1 METLAAREAG
11 EPDPHEHVDRSAG
24 YGQGRGAPPLRAGVL
39 IESQTGADDP
49 VGQLLRQPSVRRDGN
64 ETFRLDEL
72 FGRGFAVVGRK
83 QADLRLGAEAGAVL
97 ERLGGRLVPLE
108 GLEIAEGQADRL
120 FDAHP
125 AAVVRPDRYVF
136 GVVDDD
142 WSLDA
147 LVLEL
152 GRKLALR

>member
-1 METLAAREAG
+1 MKSVLFRG
-11 EPDPHEHVDRSAG
+11 DR
-24 YGQGRGAPPLRAGVL
+24 
-39 IESQTGADDP
+39 TGA
-49 VGQLLRQPSVRRDGN
+49 V
-64 ETFRLDEL
+64 
-72 FGRGFAVVGRK
+72 
-83 QADLRLGAEAGAVL
+83 LRLGAEAGAVL